1 MQEKRERRHTERA
14 REIVIKRE
22 KNKKRESV
30 KERVER
36 ERERKSGRG
45 SAKREE

>member
-14 REIVIKRE
+14 RENVIKRE

-30 KERVER
+30 KERER
-36 ERERKSGRG
+36 EKKKRKTGRG
-45 SAKREE
+45 SAKRE